1 MKTLLSKYK
10 ENAKREFVPTWFNST
25 LKTVIVPK
33 HILDK
38 SFQSVFSR
46 IANWVSEEFGWIIES
61 IDAEYV
67 SISI

>member
-1 MKTLLSKYK
+1 MKTLSSKYK
-10 ENAKREFVPTWFNST
+10 ENAKREFVPAWFNST
-25 LKTVIVPK
+25 LKIVIGPK

-46 IANWVSEEFGWIIES
+46 IADWISEEFAWIIES
-61 IDAEYV
+61 IDAEYI